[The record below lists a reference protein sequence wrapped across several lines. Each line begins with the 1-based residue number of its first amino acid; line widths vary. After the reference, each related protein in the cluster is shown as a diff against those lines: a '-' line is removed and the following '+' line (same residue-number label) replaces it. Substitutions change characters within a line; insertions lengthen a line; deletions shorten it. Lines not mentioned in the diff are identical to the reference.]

1 MSARL
6 AHAFSRDWTYFRVQ
20 SAGTVRPMN
29 RALLLLTLTLAACG
43 PVDSDAIVSVVDGTP
58 EYDDV
63 AASLRMPSEDRPET
77 VDVGSWNVEWFGSTE
92 DGPLDEAVQQANVK
106 NVIKQTNL
114 DLLGLVEVVSE
125 EAFKTLL
132 AGLPA
137 YDGLL
142 VTDPRVVNGA
152 NYYYSGEQK
161 VALLFKRR
169 FTVDSARVVV
179 TEQSYAFAGRPPM
192 EVHLSFS
199 EDGKPRT
206 LVVLVAHFKAMANYD
221 GYTRRITA
229 ANALKQYLDA
239 TYPTRW
245 VLVVGDFNDDIDVST
260 YQRKES
266 PFAAFVND
274 TAYRFTTDALSA
286 AGTST
291 TSNFSSTI
299 DHHLATDDLARRF
312 IAGSAKV
319 LRPETWVADYALKTT
334 DHYPVV
340 TRYDLR

>member
-1 MSARL
+1 
-6 AHAFSRDWTYFRVQ
+6 
-20 SAGTVRPMN
+20 MN
-29 RALLLLTLTLAACG
+29 RALLLLTLAACG
-43 PVDSDAIVSVVDGTP
+43 PKESNGAVTFEDSAT

-63 AASLRMPSEDRPET
+63 SAALRMPSEDRPDS
-77 VDVGSWNVEWFGSTE
+77 VDVGSWNVEWFGAA
-92 DGPLDEAVQQANVK
+92 DKGPLDDATQLLNVK

-114 DLLGLVEVVSE
+114 DLVGLEEVVAEDS
-125 EAFKTLL
+125 FKQLM

-137 YDGLL
+137 YDGVL
-142 VTDPRVVNGA
+142 VTDPRVPNGTGF
-152 NYYYSGEQK
+152 YSPNEQK
-161 VALLFKRR
+161 VALLFKKR
-169 FTVDSARVVV
+169 FTLESAKLIV

-199 EDGKPRT
+199 EAGAPRT
-206 LVVLVAHFKAMANYD
+206 LVVIVAHFKAMANLD

-245 VLVVGDFNDDIDVST
+245 VLAVGDFNDDIDSST
-260 YQRKES
+260 YQHKPS
-266 PFAAFVND
+266 PFAPFVTDPN
-274 TAYRFTTDALSA
+274 YRFTTDALSA

-291 TSNFSSTI
+291 TATFSSTI
-299 DHHLATDDLARRF
+299 DHHLATNELAAKF
-312 IAGSAKV
+312 VPGSAKV
-319 LRPETWVADYALKTT
+319 LRPEAWVADYVLKTT